1 MAVAPKLA
9 NSLLECALYAQQIA
23 GPSMNYRH
31 SYHAGNHADVLKHA
45 LLRRLLELMQRK
57 ETPLCYLDSHA
68 GTAFYDLQGETAG
81 KTGEYQDGIG
91 RLWQRD
97 DLPLWL
103 KDFRSAVAAH
113 NHADELRYYP
123 GSPQLIAD
131 LLRPQDRMILSE
143 LHPADA
149 ETLKQHFAGEEQVA
163 VHQRDGYQLPK
174 AFLPVAEKRALWLL
188 DPPFEQTDEVERC
201 VNAVQIAI
209 QRMRQTVIALWYP
222 IKDQRLLRDFY
233 QQIAAAGLPK
243 ALRVELN
250 IRPVDNQLG
259 LNGSGLI
266 LVNPPWP
273 IWEELEQVLPWLAR
287 TLAQSGEGSYRLDW
301 LMGEP

>member
-1 MAVAPKLA
+1 
-9 NSLLECALYAQQIA
+9 
-23 GPSMNYRH
+23 MNYRH

-57 ETPLCYLDSHA
+57 DTPLCYLDSHA

-103 KDFRSAVAAH
+103 NDFRAAVAGH
-113 NHADELRYYP
+113 NTADELRYYP

-143 LHPADA
+143 LHPVDA
-149 ETLKQHFAGEEQVA
+149 ETLKQYFADQEQVA

-188 DPPFEQTDEVERC
+188 DPPFEQPDELQRC
-201 VNAVQIAI
+201 ISALQIAI
-209 QRMRQTVIALWYP
+209 QRMRQTIIALWYP

-233 QQIAAAGLPK
+233 QQIADAGLPK

-250 IRPVDNQLG
+250 IRPADNQMG

-273 IWEELEQVLPWLAR
+273 IWEELAQVLPWLAR

-301 LMGEP
+301 LAGEP